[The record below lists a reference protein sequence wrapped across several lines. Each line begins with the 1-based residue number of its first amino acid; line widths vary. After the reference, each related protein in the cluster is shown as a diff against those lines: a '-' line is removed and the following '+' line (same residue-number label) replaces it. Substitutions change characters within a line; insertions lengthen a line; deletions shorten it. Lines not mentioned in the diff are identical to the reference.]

1 MSVLFKQS
9 AVIAAG
15 GLAMLV
21 FVGRLVRRRKL
32 SFHFATGWVAV
43 SIAVI
48 AASLLT
54 RFVNPI
60 ANWFH
65 MTGTAVFLLV
75 AVAFVIAVCIQLS
88 VSVSGMHEK
97 IRDLSE
103 DNALL
108 RAELDRRVPTDDAEG
123 AERGRR

>member
-15 GLAMLV
+15 GVVMLV
-21 FVGRLVRRRKL
+21 FVGRLVHRRRL

-43 SIAVI
+43 SVAVI

-65 MTGTAVFLLV
+65 MTGTAVFLVV
-75 AVAFVIAVCIQLS
+75 AVAFVVAVCVQLS
-88 VSVSGMHEK
+88 VSVSGMHDR
-97 IRDLSE
+97 IRDLAE
-103 DNALL
+103 ANALL
-108 RAELDRRVPTDDAEG
+108 RAELEHRVPTTEPTA
-123 AERGRR
+123 